1 MRRPATLI
9 ACLAVFL
16 AVFPRAGGAQHAAES
31 GRKPF
36 AAFSVSAQRLRD
48 SLSARVSALR
58 ESSPASTSADSATT
72 DDWSATAAATLRD
85 SIVSVARTQLGAR
98 YRLGAQA
105 PGRAFDCSGL
115 VRFVLAML
123 HFDLPRTA
131 HEQARLGEAVP
142 KDTAQLRPGDLLTFG
157 TGRRITHIG
166 IYAGDGMVIH
176 ASTRAHRVIE
186 TPMARL
192 GPSLL
197 KKWQGARRMV
207 ALSDSTP

>member
-1 MRRPATLI
+1 MRRSAPLI
-9 ACLAVFL
+9 ACLAVL
-16 AVFPRAGGAQHAAES
+16 LVALPRAGSAQHAVES

-36 AAFSVSAQRLRD
+36 AAFSASAQRLRD
-48 SLSARVSALR
+48 SLSARVSVLR
-58 ESSPASTSADSATT
+58 ESAPTSTNPDSATT
-72 DDWSATAAATLRD
+72 DDWSATATAMLRD

-105 PGRAFDCSGL
+105 PGKAFDCSGL

-123 HFDLPRTA
+123 HLDLPRTA
-131 HEQARLGEAVP
+131 HEQAMLGEAIP
-142 KDTAQLRPGDLLTFG
+142 RDTAQLRPGDLLTFG

-207 ALSDSTP
+207 ALADSTP